1 MKITKYNVH
10 KINSTID
17 SPFVYSGTPIIQ
29 EIGEGGMPTARGD
42 GLYKGEEDKPA
53 IFYVDASELKGDLFV
68 QVDGKFNTV
77 KSFFQE

>member
-1 MKITKYNVH
+1 
-10 KINSTID
+10 
-17 SPFVYSGTPIIQ
+17 
-29 EIGEGGMPTARGD
+29 MPTAHGD

-68 QVDGKFNTV
+68 QVDGKFFFNYNNTV